1 MASVIEI
8 CNRALIRLGA
18 DTIIDINEQS
28 SKEARLCNI
37 LYNQVRKELLRLHPW
52 NFSIKRTILAAD
64 VVSPPFEYI
73 YSYTLPSDCIRVIKA
88 NDFVSDYK
96 IEGGKLLSDDDG
108 IELIYIYDVT
118 DPTQFDTLFTS
129 LFVLKLAMEMS
140 YNITGA
146 TFAYSG
152 LQSEF
157 NQFKR
162 EAKLFDAQEGIPDS
176 WGDGDWLGSR

>member
-1 MASVIEI
+1 MASITEI

-18 DTIIDINEQS
+18 DTITDISEQN

-52 NFSIKRTILAAD
+52 NFATKRQILAAD
-64 VVSPPFEYI
+64 VDDPDFEFY
-73 YSYTLPSDCIRVIKA
+73 YSYSLPSDCIRVLKV
-88 NDFVSDYK
+88 NDFTSNFK
-96 IEGGKLLSDDDG
+96 IEMNKLLSDDDG
-108 IELIYIYDVT
+108 IELIYIYDAT

-129 LFVLKLAMEMS
+129 IFVLKLAMEMS

-146 TFAYSG
+146 TFAYG
-152 LQSEF
+152 ALQSEF
-157 NQFKR
+157 NQLKR
-162 EAKLFDAQEGIPDS
+162 EAKLFDAQEGIPDT